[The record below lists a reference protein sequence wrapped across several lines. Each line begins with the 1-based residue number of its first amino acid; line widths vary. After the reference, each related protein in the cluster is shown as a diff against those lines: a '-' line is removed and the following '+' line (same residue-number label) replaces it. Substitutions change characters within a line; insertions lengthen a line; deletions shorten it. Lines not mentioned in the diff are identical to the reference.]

1 MELNKYMTQFD
12 ILLWLVSGLIAVLSF
27 IGALGVNALM
37 KMSKDL
43 NEIKTMVMVQD
54 VKHDSLERRV
64 EQLEDKQWKNI
75 ASKK

>member
-1 MELNKYMTQFD
+1 MELNKYIMTQFD
-12 ILLWLVSGLIAVLSF
+12 ILLWLVSGLIAILSF

-43 NEIKTMVMVQD
+43 NDIKTMVMVQD

-64 EQLEDKQWKNI
+64 EQLEH
-75 ASKK
+75 KK

>member
-1 MELNKYMTQFD
+1 MTQFD
-12 ILLWLVSGLIAVLSF
+12 ILLWLVSGLIAILSF

-54 VKHDSLERRV
+54 VKHDSLKRRV
-64 EQLEDKQWKNI
+64 EQLEFNK
-75 ASKK
+75 

>member
-1 MELNKYMTQFD
+1 MEFNKYMTQFD
-12 ILLWLVSGLIAVLSF
+12 ILLWLVSGLIAILSF

-64 EQLEDKQWKNI
+64 EQLEDKK
-75 ASKK
+75 

>member
-1 MELNKYMTQFD
+1 MELNKYIMTQFD
-12 ILLWLVSGLIAVLSF
+12 ILLWLVSGLIAILSF

-43 NEIKTMVMVQD
+43 NDIKTMVMVQD

-64 EQLEDKQWKNI
+64 EQLET
-75 ASKK
+75 KK

>member
-1 MELNKYMTQFD
+1 MELNKYIMTQFD
-12 ILLWLVSGLIAVLSF
+12 ILLWLVSGLIAILSF

-43 NEIKTMVMVQD
+43 NDIKTMVMVQD

-64 EQLEDKQWKNI
+64 ELLEDKK
-75 ASKK
+75 

>member
-1 MELNKYMTQFD
+1 MELNKYIMTQFD
-12 ILLWLVSGLIAVLSF
+12 ILLWLVSGLIAILSF

-64 EQLEDKQWKNI
+64 EQLEH
-75 ASKK
+75 KK

>member
-12 ILLWLVSGLIAVLSF
+12 ILLWLVSGLIAILSF

-43 NEIKTMVMVQD
+43 NDIKTMVMVQD
-54 VKHDSLERRV
+54 AKHDSLERRV
-64 EQLEDKQWKNI
+64 EQLEH
-75 ASKK
+75 KK

>member
-1 MELNKYMTQFD
+1 MEFNKYIMTQFD
-12 ILLWLVSGLIAVLSF
+12 ILLWLVSGLIAILSF

-43 NEIKTMVMVQD
+43 NDIKTMVMVQD

-64 EQLEDKQWKNI
+64 EQLEH
-75 ASKK
+75 KK

>member
-1 MELNKYMTQFD
+1 MTQFD
-12 ILLWLVSGLIAVLSF
+12 ILLWLVSGLIAILSF

-43 NEIKTMVMVQD
+43 NEIKTMVMVQN

-64 EQLEDKQWKNI
+64 EQLEH
-75 ASKK
+75 KK

>member
-12 ILLWLVSGLIAVLSF
+12 ILLWLVSGLIAILSF

-43 NEIKTMVMVQD
+43 NEIKTMVMVQY

-64 EQLEDKQWKNI
+64 ELLEDKK
-75 ASKK
+75 

>member
-1 MELNKYMTQFD
+1 MELNKYIMTQFD
-12 ILLWLVSGLIAVLSF
+12 ILLWLVSGLIAILSF

-43 NEIKTMVMVQD
+43 NDIKTMVMVQD

-64 EQLEDKQWKNI
+64 EQLE
-75 ASKK
+75 SKK

>member
-54 VKHDSLERRV
+54 VKHDSLKRRV
-64 EQLEDKQWKNI
+64 EQLEFNK
-75 ASKK
+75 

>member
-1 MELNKYMTQFD
+1 MTQFD
-12 ILLWLVSGLIAVLSF
+12 TLLWLVSGLIAILSF

-64 EQLEDKQWKNI
+64 EQLEF
-75 ASKK
+75 SK

>member
-1 MELNKYMTQFD
+1 MTQFD

-43 NEIKTMVMVQD
+43 KEIKTMVMVQD

-64 EQLEDKQWKNI
+64 EQLEHNK
-75 ASKK
+75 

>member
-12 ILLWLVSGLIAVLSF
+12 ILLWLVSGLIAILSF

-64 EQLEDKQWKNI
+64 EQLEF
-75 ASKK
+75 SK